1 MQDWIKILLIVL
13 VLLSVI
19 SPLLIFWAIYHIK
32 EGKLRKLKING
43 RKIKATV
50 VGFKQVPLF
59 SYSGLNSSLYNTVM
73 IKILAEAEIDG
84 KKYKFESERIDQS
97 KCKLEKE
104 DTVTVLVMKGSPKY
118 YCFDQ
123 QQAD

>member
-104 DTVTVLVMKGSPKY
+104 DTVTVLVMKGNPKY

>member
-104 DTVTVLVMKGSPKY
+104 DTVTVLVMKGSPKC

-123 QQAD
+123 Q